1 MENLNPNVT
10 GYATFVLLGLAWAL
24 RLAFRTFWKDKV
36 EVNASAG
43 INDAVT
49 VLRSELD
56 RLDKKVQA
64 LSRNE
69 ENFKTERD
77 SLHEQI
83 RKLTYTVNALKTLVV
98 DILGHEEAAERLR
111 LHGISVQKSVHTP
124 IPFD

>member
-49 VLRSELD
+49 VLRAELNRLD
-56 RLDKKVQA
+56 RKVQA

-69 ENFKTERD
+69 ESFKTERD

-83 RKLTYTVNALKTLVV
+83 QKLTHTVNALKALVV
-98 DILGHEEAAERLR
+98 DILGHEEATERLR

-124 IPFD
+124 SPFD

>member
-1 MENLNPNVT
+1 MENLNPNIT

-49 VLRSELD
+49 VLRAELD
-56 RLDKKVQA
+56 RLDRRVQS

-77 SLHEQI
+77 SLHDQI
-83 RKLTYTVNALKTLVV
+83 QKLTHTVNALKALVV
-98 DILGHEEAAERLR
+98 DILGHEEATERLR
-111 LHGISVQKSVHTP
+111 LHGIEIQKSSHGP
-124 IPFD
+124 ILFD

>member
-1 MENLNPNVT
+1 MEHLPPGVT

-24 RLAFRTFWKDKV
+24 RMAFRTFWKDKV
-36 EVNASAG
+36 EVNASGG

-49 VLRSELD
+49 VLRAELD
-56 RLDKKVQA
+56 RLDKKVQV

-69 ENFKTERD
+69 ENFRTERD

-98 DILGHEEAAERLR
+98 DILGQEEAAERLR
-111 LHGISVQKSVHTP
+111 LYRIHLETQGT
-124 IPFD
+124 IPYGE

>member
-49 VLRSELD
+49 VLRAELD

-83 RKLTYTVNALKTLVV
+83 QKLTYAVNALKALVV

-111 LHGISVQKSVHTP
+111 LHGISVQKSNHGP
-124 IPFD
+124 ISFD